1 MFKKHE
7 GVSIINYLISQ
18 RITEAKRLLIEGS
31 TSLKDVATLVGYND
45 YNYFSR
51 IFKKNVGCSPKDFA
65 LKGNE

>member
-1 MFKKHE
+1 VFKKNE

-18 RITEAKRLLIEGS
+18 RITEAKRLLTEGA